1 MNEEVMI
8 SVKPKWCELIAK
20 GKKTIEIRKTKP
32 NISTPF
38 RGYIYCTKSQLL
50 TKSHYDGNIYVVPD
64 KLKKCQE
71 SLELCGNTTLSG
83 KVIGEFVCDRINY
96 INKRGVDNNFDYCF
110 LDPNKWGN
118 DDIEIDIRNVK
129 NSCVDKSELNSYGEN
144 CNFLYCWHISNL
156 VIYDKPK
163 ELSEFKKFNRKCEY
177 GDLGYAKPK
186 DCNKCDG
193 CRVQKPPQSW
203 CFVEGIDECT
213 PL

>member
-8 SVKPKWCELIAK
+8 SVKPNWCELYAK

-50 TKSHYDGNIYVVPD
+50 TKSHNDGNIYVVPD
-64 KLKKCQE
+64 KLKRCQE

-83 KVIGEFVCDRINY
+83 KVIGEFVCEY
-96 INKRGVDNNFDYCF
+96 INEYLYVKDEKSGEEIYTIPSSDLEATC
-110 LDPNKWGN
+110 LKI
-118 DDIEIDIRNVK
+118 DD
-129 NSCVDKSELNSYGEN
+129 LYSYGKGKT
-144 CNFLYCWHISNL
+144 LYGWEISNL

-163 ELSEFKKFNRKCEY
+163 DLSEFKKFNRKCEY

-186 DCNKCDG
+186 DCNNCDG

-203 CFVEGIDECT
+203 CFVEGIDECSLIKCT
-213 PL
+213 LIK